1 MNLDEELRSRARQ
14 EETAVP
20 PAFSQRVQETLDS
33 LPRGKRRKAWRR
45 WRRMPTVAAAAVLAL
60 VFVLPNSSAAMAQA
74 MAELPVVGALFQVVT
89 VRTYQEEDGKNHVS
103 ISTPYVVGDAEGSGA
118 QAVNEQV
125 EAYIDTLVS
134 QYEQTAQADGYF
146 NLDVTWEVVT
156 NTQRWFTLRINS
168 DLILASGNHQEQ
180 YYHIDAATGEQKS
193 LSDLF
198 PAEFD
203 YVTAISDELKAQM
216 KERMER
222 DEREVYWLE
231 GISELG
237 TYFFDAI
244 APNQDFYF
252 DDQGRIVIPFDKYE
266 VGPGSTGSPRFVL
279 TSPVLHEN
287 LLVRP

>member
-1 MNLDEELRSRARQ
+1 MNMDEELRRLAQQ

-20 PAFSQRVQETLDS
+20 RAFSQRVQETLDG
-33 LPRGKRRKAWRR
+33 LPQGRKRPGNRCWRR
-45 WRRMPTVAAAAVLAL
+45 VPAMAAAAALAL
-60 VFVLPNSSAAMAQA
+60 FFVLPNSSAAMAQA
-74 MAELPVVGALFQVVT
+74 MGELPVVGALFRVVT

-103 ISTPYVVGDAEGSGA
+103 ISTPYIMESGNGAGA

-134 QYEQTAQADGYF
+134 QYEETAQADGYF

-156 NTQRWFTLRINS
+156 NSERWFTLRINS

-180 YYHIDAATGEQKS
+180 YYHIDAATGEQKT

-203 YVTAISDELKAQM
+203 YVTVISDELKEQM
-216 KERMER
+216 RGRMER

-237 TYFFDAI
+237 TYFFDTI

-252 DDQGRIVIPFDKYE
+252 DDQGCIVIPFDKYE

-279 TSPVLHEN
+279 TSPVLYEN